1 MSVLV
6 FGSINVDIALYAH
19 RLPRPGETVHGERYA
34 IGLGG
39 KGANQAVAA
48 ARLEAATHLVGRIG
62 QDEFGDRARAALD
75 RHGVHCETLQRCET
89 PTGIALIGVDDA
101 AQNCITVV
109 PGANFAVDDSDVRR
123 LERLL
128 PQARCLLLQ
137 LELPLPTVMAAARA
151 ANAAG
156 VPVLLDPAPAPP
168 EPLPPALLGAVDVLT
183 PNETETEALLGRR
196 PTTAEEALN
205 AAQTLQAQ
213 GVGAAAVKLGERGVA
228 FRSSDTQGFVRPYP
242 VQSVD
247 TTAAGDAFSGG
258 LASALARGEVL
269 ADAVRFAAACGA
281 LAATRAGAADAMP
294 TAREVRA
301 LIEAG

>member
-6 FGSINVDIALYAH
+6 FGSVNVDIALYAH

-48 ARLEAATHLVGRIG
+48 ARLEADTHLVGRIG
-62 QDEFGDRARAALD
+62 QDEFGERARTALD
-75 RHGVHCETLQRCET
+75 RHGVHCEALQRCDT
-89 PTGIALIGVDDA
+89 PTGIALIGVDAA

-128 PQARCLLLQ
+128 PGARCLLLQ
-137 LELPLPTVMAAARA
+137 LELPLATVMAAARA

-156 VPVLLDPAPAPP
+156 VPVLLDPAPAPA
-168 EPLPPALLGAVDVLT
+168 EALPPALLGAVDVLT

-205 AAQTLQAQ
+205 AARALQAQ
-213 GVGAAAVKLGERGVA
+213 GVAAAVVKLGERGVA
-228 FRSSDTQGFVRPYP
+228 FAGADAQGFVRPYP
-242 VQSVD
+242 VQAVD

-258 LASALARGEVL
+258 LASAFARGESL
-269 ADAVRFAAACGA
+269 ADAVGFAAACGA
-281 LAATRAGAADAMP
+281 LATTRAGAAEAMP
-294 TAREVRA
+294 ERQDVQA
-301 LIEAG
+301 LINAR